1 MMRYK
6 MSIVEWF
13 FIGAII
19 LFFVTLMFYSWADLF
34 KDIRYYKEKKKNVSR
49 MDAHKKRRRK
59 VLK

>member
-1 MMRYK
+1 

-13 FIGAII
+13 FIGVII

-34 KDIRYYKEKKKNVSR
+34 KDIRYYKEKKKNVTR

>member
-1 MMRYK
+1 

-34 KDIRYYKEKKKNVSR
+34 KDIRYYKEKRKNVSR
-49 MDAHKKRRRK
+49 MDLHKKHRRK
-59 VLK
+59 VKK